1 MKIKEKKFHRKKNSR
16 KALFKI
22 MLHHLIMNERIKTT
36 RQRAKYLKSII
47 EKLISKGKNQNLS
60 TLRYLL
66 RYLPKKS
73 AYKVFYDL
81 SPRYKDRTGG
91 YVRILKLPFKR
102 LKDNAELALVEF
114 IK

>member
-1 MKIKEKKFHRKKNSR
+1 MKIKEKKFHRKKNIR

-36 RQRAKYLKSII
+36 TQRAKYLKPRI
-47 EKLISKGKNQNLS
+47 EKLISKGKNQNLA

-66 RYLPKKS
+66 KHLPKKS

-102 LKDNAELALVEF
+102 IKDNADLALVEF